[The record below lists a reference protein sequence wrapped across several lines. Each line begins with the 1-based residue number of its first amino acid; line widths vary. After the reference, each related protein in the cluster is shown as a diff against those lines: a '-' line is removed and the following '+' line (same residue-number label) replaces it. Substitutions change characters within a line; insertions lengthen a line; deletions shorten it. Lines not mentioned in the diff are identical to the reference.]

1 MDRLSFS
8 KSWFWNRSLP
18 LYFTFLIIFVFSFT
32 SAAPS
37 QRPFEEEPS
46 LVTAI
51 SATPQSTPEPGLY
64 RRAQSYTPASTVQR
78 IDGSATRTGFA
89 SPTPSADD
97 NYVAPFP
104 RAFDT
109 SLALNNFTAPGCQP
123 FFQNFLNNST
133 FVNCL
138 PLSFFIQN
146 SQSWFDIIKH
156 GIVPVT
162 QALTASCS
170 VDSNQC
176 NAVMNEFGKALLDAS
191 NCGADFKSRNPV
203 VVQAYAS
210 FISYSV
216 VFAAGCQRSETGFC
230 YADAVTNTTN
240 AADSYAYLMP
250 LGVAIP
256 GGARLTCSPCLQKT
270 MRIYSAAADNTSLP
284 ISSTY
289 AAGASLINLGC
300 GPGFVNNSVTAA
312 QLGTAASLSSRT
324 WISTVSVIAAL
335 SMVFL

>member
-1 MDRLSFS
+1 M
-8 KSWFWNRSLP
+8 
-18 LYFTFLIIFVFSFT
+18 
-32 SAAPS
+32 PS
-37 QRPFEEEPS
+37 GAVINNNTPGDADKHIGLGTATEVRGAITTASRPP
-46 LVTAI
+46 
-51 SATPQSTPEPGLY
+51 SATQTAES
-64 RRAQSYTPASTVQR
+64 
-78 IDGSATRTGFA
+78 
-89 SPTPSADD
+89 DD

-109 SLALNNFTAPGCQP
+109 SIALNNFTAPGCQP

-162 QALTASCS
+162 QALTASCA

-176 NAVMNEFGKALLDAS
+176 NAVMNQFGKELLDAN

-216 VFAAGCQRSETGFC
+216 IFAAGCQRSETGFC

-240 AADSYAYLMP
+240 AADSYVYLMP
-250 LGVAIP
+250 LGLSVP
-256 GGARLTCSPCLQKT
+256 GGARLTCSTCLQKT
-270 MRIYSAAADNTSLP
+270 MRIYSAAAENKSLP

-289 AAGASLINLGC
+289 ASAASLINLGC
-300 GPGFVNNSVTAA
+300 GPSFVNSSVTAA

-324 WISTVSVIAAL
+324 WISTVSVIAVL
-335 SMVFL
+335 SMMFL

>member
-1 MDRLSFS
+1 MDRQSFS
-8 KSWFWNRSLP
+8 KSSFWNRSLP
-18 LYFTFLIIFVFSFT
+18 LYFTLLIVFLFSFA

-37 QRPFEEEPS
+37 QRPFDEEPS
-46 LVTAI
+46 LVITS
-51 SATPQSTPEPGLY
+51 SATPISTPNSRVE
-64 RRAQSYTPASTVQR
+64 RRAQSYTPASTVR
-78 IDGSATRTGFA
+78 GIDSSASKTALT

-97 NYVAPFP
+97 SYVAPFP

-109 SLALNNFTAPGCQP
+109 SIALNNFTAPGCQP

-170 VDSNQC
+170 ADSNQC

-216 VFAAGCQRSETGFC
+216 VFAVGCQRSETGFC

-256 GGARLTCSPCLQKT
+256 GGARLTCSSCLQKT
-270 MRIYSAAADNTSLP
+270 MRIYSAAADNSSLP

-289 AAGASLINLGC
+289 ASAASLINLGC
-300 GPGFVNNSVTAA
+300 GPQFVNNSVTAA

-324 WISTVSVIAAL
+324 WLSTVSVIAAL
-335 SMVFL
+335 SMMFL